1 MKLLWTVA
9 LVIFVLFV
17 VEAKKVRF
25 YVVQLLVI
33 LKDSV
38 IISFSKHQAFIFI
51 LISLELLE
59 KISKFQ
65 ILFEHSGWLAHVALF
80 QKQVKPHDNRNC
92 PQRGNFDIGRK
103 GVPNT
108 FDASAYDR
116 SRFSP
121 SELYCSFQTCS
132 SFESDR

>member
-51 LISLELLE
+51 LISLTSRKDL
-59 KISKFQ
+59 KVSN
-65 ILFEHSGWLAHVALF
+65 LFEHSGWLAHVALF